1 MAKVRLLVHLGPMKT
16 GTSSFAYHFSRL
28 ESAGKLPQSVIYPT
42 GELWFP
48 ARGEIV
54 KHHDLVELALAP
66 LNASGERR
74 RSTDATPALIRG
86 RLSAIVAEATT
97 RGGDVRVVMVCEIGD
112 QRATP
117 KLGKVL
123 REYFDSVD
131 FVIVARDQPSAI
143 RSLIAQQIRM
153 WDRTDG
159 TALDSDAFTRKH
171 AARGSYDYG
180 RLWDKWN
187 TGSEDYSV
195 HFVPYR
201 SGVDTTDLSQDVFSA
216 AGFGDFPHSSDLN
229 NGERIHSTF
238 SHKRMS
244 DLATIKSWALRF
256 GMIPG
261 ALGLCRWL
269 FHFVVRRA
277 HAEIK
282 RNAIQPSDSWTLS
295 PAERSFIV
303 GEYRTSN
310 KQFREKLGAEGNNV
324 RWTEWFARTLDPVS

>member
-1 MAKVRLLVHLGPMKT
+1 MKT

-28 ESAGKLPQSVIYPT
+28 ASAGKLPQSVIYPT

-97 RGGDVRVVMVCEIGD
+97 RVGDVRVVMVCEIGD

-159 TALDSDAFTRKH
+159 TALDSNAFTRKH
-171 AARGSYDYG
+171 AARGSYDYA

-187 TGSEDYSV
+187 TGAEDYSV

-216 AGFGDFPHSSDLN
+216 AGFGDFPHSPDLS

-261 ALGLCRWL
+261 APGLCRWL

-282 RNAIQPSDSWTLS
+282 RNAIQPSDTWTLS
-295 PAERSFIV
+295 PAEHSFIV
-303 GEYRTSN
+303 EKYRTSN
-310 KQFREKLGAEGNNV
+310 KQFREKLGAEGNNA
-324 RWTEWFARTLDPVS
+324 RWTEWFARTLDPVT

>member
-28 ESAGKLPQSVIYPT
+28 ASAGKLPQSVIYPT

-153 WDRTDG
+153 WDRTDR

-171 AARGSYDYG
+171 AARGSYDYA

-238 SHKRMS
+238 SHQRMS

-256 GMIPG
+256 GKIPG

-282 RNAIQPSDSWTLS
+282 RNAIQPSDTWTLS

-310 KQFREKLGAEGNNV
+310 KQFREKLGAEGNNA
-324 RWTEWFARTLDPVS
+324 RWTEWFARTLDPVT